1 MFFYWWLPG
10 NIITPH
16 LWGVFSCHI
25 DSWFFQGP
33 SQHEMQKISKYPTC
47 TYFGAVRMISS
58 LVQNRLK
65 KNCNNSPYHNFS
77 SRLSRWSIGIFN
89 SLINIS
95 LLLISKQIVIL
106 FIVALLLF
114 NLFPAEKWH
123 VMYYIYIED
132 ESDEL
137 IV

>member
-58 LVQNRLK
+58 LVQNRK
-65 KNCNNSPYHNFS
+65 KKIAITVH
-77 SRLSRWSIGIFN
+77 IIIFHPG
-89 SLINIS
+89 SADEVLVYLIHVLINIS

-114 NLFPAEKWH
+114 NLFPPEKWH
-123 VMYYIYIED
+123 VMYYIYI
-132 ESDEL
+132 L
-137 IV
+137 RMNRMN